1 MYSFNSL
8 GLEPLCELFEREQIT
23 LDILAEMS
31 HEDLK
36 QVGVS
41 AYGYRH
47 KIIKGIEKLNSSP
60 GGWWS
65 LSSNSRTLLIDL
77 LSDDK
82 EYLAVEEEMQ
92 RTVREHRDSGQSGG
106 VFSKYNI
113 IRVSSAYIIKNK
125 IK

>member
-1 MYSFNSL
+1 M
-8 GLEPLCELFEREQIT
+8 EQLCELFEREQIT

-31 HEDLK
+31 HDDLK

-47 KIIKGIEKLNSSP
+47 KIIKGIEKLNSSIS
-60 GGWWS
+60 GWWS
-65 LSSNSRTLLIDL
+65 ASTHPRTLLVDL
-77 LSDDK
+77 LTDDK

-106 VFSKYNI
+106 IFSRYNI
-113 IRVSSAYIIKNK
+113 IRVGQLELASVLM
-125 IK
+125 